1 MELTSPEKRFKARS
15 PSPAHTARSA
25 SPGAADKPKKKKA
38 AKAPKTYIPQPRS
51 GAYALL
57 LGLVLAID
65 NPTRSTTVFLTKT
78 ELIRLAQP
86 HSDASFTHSE
96 KGAYHTAW
104 NSMKTLVNKGYIYVT
119 GNPHKYCLTEEG

>member
-1 MELTSPEKRFKARS
+1 MYTERRPKARS
-15 PSPAHTARSA
+15 TSPADSTRSG
-25 SPGAADKPKKKKA
+25 SPGAEKAKKKKVA
-38 AKAPKTYIPQPRS
+38 SKVPKTYIPQPRS

-65 NPTRSTTVFLTKT
+65 HPERSTTVFLTKT

-86 HSDASFTHSE
+86 YSDASFTHSE
-96 KGAYHTAW
+96 KGAYYTAW

-119 GNPHKYCLTEEG
+119 GNPHKYCLTEDG